1 VSDELLYLYAIADA
15 AASGAIVAA
24 RLTGIDGGRVAPVV
38 EGRLLGATSVVPASE
53 YDEAPLNEHLQD
65 LDWLAPRAAAHQDV
79 NGRLLEITGGIVPLA
94 FGAIYRGPEGVRTLL
109 EARDREYLREVA
121 RNTWSYFSVSMGESG
136 HWLPPDN
143 IQEKPARTT
152 AAEDVAGTYYR

>member
-1 VSDELLYLYAIADA
+1 MSDELLYLYAIADA

-38 EGRLLGATSVVPASE
+38 EGRLLGATSIVPASE

-109 EARDREYLREVA
+109 EARATDFRAADCLNV
-121 RNTWSYFSVSMGESG
+121 G
-136 HWLPPDN
+136 
-143 IQEKPARTT
+143 T
-152 AAEDVAGTYYR
+152 AVVRISLMRDWHIGCAQPSQGC

>member
-1 VSDELLYLYAIADA
+1 MSDELLYLYAIADA

-79 NGRLLEITGGIVPLA
+79 NGRLLEITGGIVPRAYWGERYWVRPASYGLPWA
-94 FGAIYRGPEGVRTLL
+94 ARGTRWLRVGPDAILIRQYDGSVRI
-109 EARDREYLREVA
+109 
-121 RNTWSYFSVSMGESG
+121 S
-136 HWLPPDN
+136 
-143 IQEKPARTT
+143 
-152 AAEDVAGTYYR
+152 